1 MTYRALRLAAGALGF
16 AAVLSACDAGT
27 PISTSG
33 GTVNPPRL
41 DLSVAGLDTA
51 TDRLPFGMPIEVTLN
66 ATDDL
71 SLLNATLLVRRDTL
85 ASSGSTLLPVQISVD
100 TTFKVSTPSFSKT
113 VQMSIAGARSG
124 DRVTV
129 RTTAMDGNGASSY
142 DSLSFVLFD
151 SIPPVVSLVRPVR
164 NDTLKSGEQTDT
176 ISLSA
181 ADSSGLMWV
190 SYEVLGVNAG
200 SLVLRDSV
208 VRAVDNRRTRVASTF
223 IADFD
228 TLSPGSYLIRARAMD
243 ATGLTTVTDTVR
255 FNIADAIP
263 PVVSFVSPTQGAPL
277 LIGDSVDI
285 RTALS
290 DNVALKRFTLRG
302 FSVRGDPRL
311 GATDTVT
318 LYDSVQYNYTSL
330 MTVDTLARRMR
341 FNGTATTSQDT
352 VVWFRATLSDLSGN
366 ADTALLRLVLVSGP
380 KITVMADSSAWPS
393 KEVTVTMTVVDST
406 PSIDRFGYKATMSNG
421 VVLKDTTMFASG
433 ARSLTSQTTFLVP
446 ATAPIGGTITIV
458 PRATDGG
465 GNLGSGNTVVI
476 PIISEPT
483 DETPPRVYQQVAKR
497 LEQGM
502 SLKVSGHDP
511 SFVRAIGYEMRT
523 LPDSAL
529 IASSSVAYA
538 VGSRRTNDTA
548 TFVVNYDRA
557 HRGKSAY
564 VIGWA
569 EDSLGNRGYTIPST
583 SIVPNPDM
591 SLARRDTTLLVY
603 GITYLLPAGSVGAD
617 IAIDTN
623 ATRKRVF
630 ISDIAKGG
638 VFVWE
643 DSSATRA
650 TPGLRPTKISVGS
663 QPWGMATDTSGN
675 LLFVANSGGT
685 NIDVVDLNTLTD
697 LRGSRVQTPGTSV
710 FDVGWSISQTTGVLK
725 YTDVSVK
732 NYSDRPQY
740 LAQSANGNLYFS
752 SKPTNFAPEGTL
764 RRIDDPLGKPR
775 MRQIW
780 QYASA
785 ATQRHTFFNG
795 DQVIKY
801 VVINSTTESD
811 RLQVCDTDINTGVQ
825 YCSTPQI
832 RADSAMKELY
842 AQGTFDMEMVN
853 DIDIASLALPDT
865 NFVSAGTDGRRIA
878 FGEGATA
885 GRPGRVVTVT
895 DSLGTPVNGAVYSTP
910 QQTRDLQNNASDEIY
925 GVSFNRKS
933 NYLAVHGAE
942 TYFADTTL
950 RLQGK
955 YATFSRGSGVAFNPG
970 NDSKYAADSVSQAF
984 VASADSSLQVVDS
997 YHFRLRQNLPLR
1009 SNLYGALRTW
1019 WTFNPTAD
1027 VVLKVYGLTPEGL
1040 VVIDIR
1046 REDLAQLATP

>member
-27 PISTSG
+27 PISTGG

-41 DLSVAGLDTA
+41 QLSVAGLDTA

-66 ATDDL
+66 ASDDL
-71 SLLNATLLVRRDTL
+71 SLLNTTLLVRRDTL
-85 ASSGSTLLPVQISVD
+85 ASSGTVRLPVQISVD

-142 DSLSFVLFD
+142 DSLAFVLFD
-151 SIPPVVSLVRPVR
+151 SIPPIVSLVRPVR
-164 NDTLKSGEQTDT
+164 NDTLKSGEPTDT

-285 RTALS
+285 KTALS

-318 LYDSVQYNYTSL
+318 LYDSVQFNYTSL
-330 MTVDTLARRMR
+330 MTVDTLSRRMR
-341 FNGTATTSQDT
+341 FNGTTTTAQDT

-393 KEVTVTMTVVDST
+393 KEVTVSMTVVDST

-433 ARSLTSQTTFLVP
+433 ARSLTSQTTFVVP

-523 LPDSAL
+523 LPDSTL

-557 HRGKSAY
+557 HRGKSAF

-591 SLARRDTTLLVY
+591 SLAKRDTALLVY

-643 DSSATRA
+643 DSSATRPA
-650 TPGLRPTKISVGS
+650 PGFRPTKISVGS

-697 LRGSRVQTPGTSV
+697 LRGARVQTPGTSV
-710 FDVGWSISQTTGVLK
+710 FDVGWSVSQQTGAMK
-725 YTDVSVK
+725 YTDVIIK

-740 LAQSANGNLYFS
+740 LAQSANGNLYVS
-752 SKPTNFAPEGTL
+752 SKPTDFAPEGTL
-764 RRIDDPLGKPR
+764 RRIDDPLGSPR

-780 QYASA
+780 QYGNYAN
-785 ATQRHTFFNG
+785 QRHTFFNADAVG
-795 DQVIKY
+795 
-801 VVINSTTESD
+801 VVDGVTITD
-811 RLQVCDTDINTGVQ
+811 DDLIGICDTDINTLVQ
-825 YCSTPQI
+825 HCSGMH
-832 RADSAMKELY
+832 RLASSAMADLFSR
-842 AQGTFDMEMVN
+842 GTFDAEMVN
-853 DIDIASLALPDT
+853 DLELASLALPDT

-895 DSLGTPVNGAVYSTP
+895 DSLGMPVNGAVYSTAL
-910 QQTRDLQNNASDEIY
+910 QTRDLQNNASDEIY

-955 YATFSRGSGVAFNPG
+955 YATFSRGSGIAFNPG

-1027 VVLKVYGLTPEGL
+1027 VVLKIYGLTPEGL